1 VTPRWSVVIPA
12 FNEALRLPPFLDKVV
27 AYFEGRDEPYEV
39 IVVDDGSTDGTA
51 EVVEAR
57 RIPTITVLR
66 VRPNAGKGAAVRTGM
81 LAAKGA
87 YRLFADADGATPI
100 EELKR
105 LEPTLVAG
113 ADVVIGSRVLVDPG
127 VSVATRPHR
136 VAAGRLFNWVVARV
150 GLRDIADSQCGFKA
164 FTGSAASRLFEAL
177 STQGFGFDVELL
189 LLARAAG
196 CKVVE
201 VPVNWSDQAG
211 SKVGVLRHGPGMLWQ
226 IVQARRRVRRRR
238 S

>member
-1 VTPRWSVVIPA
+1 
-12 FNEALRLPPFLDKVV
+12 
-27 AYFEGRDEPYEV
+27 
-39 IVVDDGSTDGTA
+39 
-51 EVVEAR
+51 
-57 RIPTITVLR
+57 
-66 VRPNAGKGAAVRTGM
+66 M
-81 LAAKGA
+81 
-87 YRLFADADGATPI
+87 
-100 EELKR
+100 
-105 LEPTLVAG
+105 LVAG
-113 ADVVIGSRVLVDPG
+113 ADVVIGSRVLVDQS
-127 VSVATRPHR
+127 VSVTTRPHR
-136 VAAGRLFNWVVARV
+136 VAAGRIFNWVVAKV

-196 CKVVE
+196 CRIVE

-226 IVQARRRVRRRR
+226 IAQARRRVGRRR